1 MPEKNAR
8 TFEWLILFSVI
19 GVVVL
24 VAVGFYTRM
33 IGDVQRLSFELAA
46 QNFKT
51 AVSGARAQWY
61 IARGRGEPAV
71 AVKLYGDL
79 TARAR
84 NKAAQGQDP
93 VQVYLNGE
101 GWPANTRDSSG
112 ARDGRQTREECLQL
126 WQALLREPPSASF
139 DDSGQP
145 GTAYRIEVTEEGYC
159 RYRHLIGGKE
169 RQYFDYNPRSG
180 QIKVHSSQK

>member
-8 TFEWLILFSVI
+8 SFEWWILFCVI
-19 GVVVL
+19 GVVVI

-33 IGDVQRLSFELAA
+33 VGDVQRLSFELAA
-46 QNFKT
+46 QHFET

-61 IARGRGEPAV
+61 IARSRGESAA
-71 AVKLYGDL
+71 AVKLYGNL

-84 NKAAQGQDP
+84 NESAQGQNP
-93 VQVYLNGE
+93 VRVYLNGE
-101 GWPANTRDSSG
+101 GWPVNTQDSAG

-126 WQALLREPPSASF
+126 WQGLLREPPSASF
-139 DDSGQP
+139 DDSGQSN
-145 GTAYRIEVTEEGYC
+145 TAYRIEVTEEGDC
-159 RYRHLIGGKE
+159 RYRHLIGGKG
-169 RQYFDYNPRSG
+169 RQYFDYSPRSG